1 MVLFSLFRNMEHNDK
16 KNSKKKKIKGAIML
30 NTDGLIE
37 NGKKLAVANI
47 SEKTGKDVTNV
58 RKVRNGDVNATID
71 TLEAITE
78 ALGRQLFM
86 MEIPQSDD
94 LGEFLKVFGKKSKH
108 WWSVPGGK
116 DVHAVFA
123 TLVKMF
129 KSIVKLS
136 PSEKKALFE
145 AWKEYLDNRK
155 ELKVEPKHSIEENL
169 NILQA
174 LLSMGLVRSDVDKT
188 GFNVLLEILI
198 QNALA
203 FLVPYDLGLKK

>member
-1 MVLFSLFRNMEHNDK
+1 MEHNDK

-47 SEKTGKDVTNV
+47 SEKTGMDVTNV

-123 TLVKMF
+123 TPVKMF